1 MPTRTYDPD
10 VRRVLCL
17 VLLAVSVP
25 AHAEMMCESGP
36 MPPQGVFTQTKVA
49 GSGGVIVA
57 GNTLPDW
64 RFRDLNRIV
73 RPRVTNVAPGLAIY
87 HPPPLADPDITLE
100 DTDHAARVRKV
111 RALKADPSIA
121 APALNRVVFGEDR
134 SSNRTFVTA
143 ELSTGAPK
151 AAVVAVIVRVD
162 GARRIPMSWTLVR
175 PNGGLSLSIW
185 HTPFSCEQ
193 HVDALIQPKLGET
206 VELVWL
212 DESGRISEP
221 SNAVTIVRAK
231 EPK

>member
-1 MPTRTYDPD
+1 M
-10 VRRVLCL
+10 RRVLCL
-17 VLLAVSVP
+17 ALLAVPVP

-36 MPPQGVFTQTKVA
+36 MPPQGVLRQTKVA

-64 RFRDLNRIV
+64 RFRDLNRSV
-73 RPRVTNVAPGLAIY
+73 RPRVTNIAPGLAIY

-100 DTDHAARVRKV
+100 DKDHAARVRKV
-111 RALKADPSIA
+111 RALKADPSIPP
-121 APALNRVVFGEDR
+121 PALKRVLFAEDR
-134 SSNRTFVTA
+134 TSSRAFVTV
-143 ELSTGAPK
+143 ELSESAPK

-162 GARRIPMSWTLVR
+162 GARRMPLSWTLVR
-175 PNGGLSLSIW
+175 SNGNGVLSLPIW

-193 HVDALIQPKLGET
+193 HVDTLIQPTPGEI
-206 VELVWL
+206 VEVIWL